1 MKRWLERLGLRKP
14 ETAKPPGPDTLH
26 DLQHHDGAYEC
37 RDRGLRT
44 VPLAKIVGSVGR
56 YQDFDERFHL
66 KSRAPSERFEQIKNA
81 MRQGVVMPPV
91 KLWQIRDVYFV
102 EDGNHRVAAAKALGH
117 DEILAHI
124 VEFIPSGDNL
134 QDAIYR
140 QRAHFLDVTG
150 LHADI
155 TLTEPGQYDRLLAQI
170 QRHLDYLRS
179 LQRTDITLQEAAR
192 DWYNHI
198 YRPLTMLLSKA
209 RLVDGFPG
217 RTTADLYA
225 YVSVRLWEQGERR
238 QYGIGLNDILPD
250 DMEAFR
256 EKMKNVNGQHY
267 PEMQRTITAFVLMNV
282 QAKKEEK
289 IMEKLLDLKEVQEV
303 HSVFGDVDLLVKI
316 RLHRDLLSS
325 DAETISQF
333 VHENIRKLPG
343 VLATKTLIP
352 GTSHIKESQEISH

>member
-1 MKRWLERLGLRKP
+1 MKRWLARLGLYNPTPR
-14 ETAKPPGPDTLH
+14 EPPGAEGFH
-26 DLQHHDGAYEC
+26 EWQREDGNFEC

-56 YQDFDERFHL
+56 YQDFDERFRL
-66 KSRAPSERFEQIKNA
+66 KSRKPSERLEQIKNA
-81 MRQGVVMPPV
+81 MRQGAALPPV
-91 KLWQIRDVYFV
+91 KLWQIRDVYYV

-134 QDAIYR
+134 RDAIYR

-155 TLTEPGQYDRLLAQI
+155 SLTEPGQYDRLLSQI
-170 QRHLDYLRS
+170 QRHREYLQERE
-179 LQRTDITLQEAAR
+179 RPDITLKEGAA
-192 DWYNHI
+192 DWYLHI
-198 YRPLTMLLSKA
+198 YRHLTGLLSRA
-209 RLVDGFPG
+209 RLAEGLPG

-225 YVSVRLWEQGERR
+225 YVSVRLWEKGERR
-238 QYGIGLNDILPD
+238 QYGIGLNDMLPD

-256 EKMKNVNGQHY
+256 EKMKNADTLHY

-282 QAKKEEK
+282 QAKKENR
-289 IMEKLLDLKEVQEV
+289 IVEKLLDLEEVREV
-303 HSVFGDVDLLVKI
+303 HSVFGDVDLLVKVQ
-316 RLHRDLLSS
+316 LHRDLLSS

-333 VHENIRKLPG
+333 VHENIRQLPG
-343 VLATKTLIP
+343 VIATKTLIP
-352 GTSHIKESQEISH
+352 GTSRIKN